1 VGRVLVT
8 HRLPD
13 GGTDPL
19 VDAGHE
25 IVEGFGDAPSTPAEL
40 VALTH
45 GVDAIVCLLTDRI
58 DRALL
63 EAGATSGLKVVGN
76 VAVGYDNIDVVS
88 ARELGIA
95 VCNTPGV
102 LDEATADLAFM
113 LILAASRLG
122 TEAEGDLR
130 AGRWHGW
137 GINQYLGRDVS
148 GAVLGLVGFGRIGQ
162 SVAMRASGFGM
173 EVLHHS
179 RSDTGLPGYVADL
192 DAVISASDILSLHV
206 PLTTD
211 TRHLIGR
218 RELELLG
225 PDGVL
230 VNTSRGPV
238 VDEAALA
245 AALQDGV
252 IFAAGLDVYE
262 AEPTVHPDLL
272 RAPRAVLL
280 PHIGSATRSTRTRMA
295 RLACTGVCEVLDGR
309 IPENLVVPPG

>member
-25 IVEGFGDAPSTPAEL
+25 MVEGFGDAPSTAAEL
-40 VALTH
+40 LALAH

-63 EAGATSGLKVVGN
+63 ETGAASGLKVVGN
-76 VAVGYDNIDVVS
+76 VAVGYDNIDVTS
-88 ARELGIA
+88 ARELGVA

-113 LILAASRLG
+113 LILAASRLSA
-122 TEAEGDLR
+122 EAEGDLR

-162 SVAMRASGFGM
+162 AVARRASGFGM

-179 RSDTGLPGYVADL
+179 RSDTRVPGYVADL
-192 DAVISASDILSLHV
+192 DALIAASDILSLHV
-206 PLTTD
+206 PLTPD

-218 RELELLG
+218 PELELLG

-245 AALQDGV
+245 AALRDGV
-252 IFAAGLDVYE
+252 MFAAGLDVYE

-295 RLACTGVCEVLDGR
+295 RLACSGVCDVLNGR
-309 IPENLVVPPG
+309 MPENLVVPPG

>member
-179 RSDTGLPGYVADL
+179 RSDTGVPGYVADL

-245 AALQDGV
+245 AALQAGV

>member
-295 RLACTGVCEVLDGR
+295 RLACTGVCEILDGR